1 MITTQK
7 LLIALGLIALS
18 VQVGIFLYN
27 YYTRQKARR
36 NDPLI
41 KYNLKSRSEAWQRLG
56 NPDISEQ
63 ERKDLERI
71 VFHD

>member
-1 MITTQK
+1 MISTQK
-7 LLIALGLIALS
+7 LLIFLGLLALS

-27 YYTRQKARR
+27 YYIRYKARR

-41 KYNLKSRSEAWQRLG
+41 KYKLKSRSEAWQRLG
-56 NPDISEQ
+56 NPDIPEQ

-71 VFHD
+71 VFND